1 MPRKKTKSFK
11 RALTPDIKYQNVL
24 VTKLV
29 NKVMKDGKK
38 RLAESLVYAAF
49 DIVETKTKTPPVEV
63 FETAVKNVTP
73 ILQVRSRRIGG
84 ATYQVPMEV
93 KGDRRTH
100 YALTWI
106 LAAANGKSGSSF
118 DKRLADELMN
128 AFNNQGDAVKKREE
142 THRMAEANKA
152 FAHFARY

>member
-11 RALTPDIKYQNVL
+11 RALPPDIKYQSVL

-38 RLAESLVYAAF
+38 RLAETLVYSAF
-49 DIVETKTKTPPVEV
+49 EIVEAKTKTPPVEV

-93 KGDRRTH
+93 KGDRRVH

-106 LAAANGKSGSSF
+106 LGAANGKSGRGF
-118 DKRLADELMN
+118 DERLADELMN